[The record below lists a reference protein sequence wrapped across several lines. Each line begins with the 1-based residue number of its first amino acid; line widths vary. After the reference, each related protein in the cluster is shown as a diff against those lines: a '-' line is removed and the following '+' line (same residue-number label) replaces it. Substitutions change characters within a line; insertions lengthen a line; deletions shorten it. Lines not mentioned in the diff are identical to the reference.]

1 MLTCNNFFLYDGLV
15 LLRNL
20 NGQQMDE
27 KRKNIMKTFKYIGF
41 DTDIQTNI
49 KEIYLLTLHRTPKM
63 TLIVD
68 TKNLK
73 IRFFTFTRR

>member
-1 MLTCNNFFLYDGLV
+1 MLTCNNFFLYDRLV

-49 KEIYLLTLHRTPKM
+49 KEIYLLTLHRTHKM